1 MIAREIYNQF
11 IIYEFGNAT
20 RSLPIDAQPNVR
32 LAVLIVII
40 VNNDIGT
47 ALQSIFYKFFNAWKL
62 FFSNLS
68 HIFAEFETVLA
79 EVGIEILGLIIFPL
93 KFLVLHTVLSK
104 LYRIYLALHVHQ
116 NSKAKNRGDDLLH
129 TVTRFLMILNRS
141 LFARGSPQRRSR
153 CSFFFPVNGS
163 KFLYVLLRPCFLD
176 VWSPKSPCYHLARGS
191 F

>member
-1 MIAREIYNQF
+1 MIACKIYNQF
-11 IIYEFGNAT
+11 IIYELGNAA
-20 RSLPIDAQPNVR
+20 RGLPIDTQPDIR
-32 LAVLIVII
+32 LPVLIVII

-79 EVGIEILGLIIFPL
+79 EVGIEILGLIIFPF

-116 NSKAKNRGDDLLH
+116 NSKAKNRGEDLLH
-129 TVTRFLMILNRS
+129 TVTIFLMILNRS
-141 LFARGSPQRRSR
+141 LVTHGSP
-153 CSFFFPVNGS
+153 G
-163 KFLYVLLRPCFLD
+163 
-176 VWSPKSPCYHLARGS
+176 W
-191 F
+191 